1 MIDLRILGPLELVGA
16 FGPVELGRGRERAL
30 LARLAIA
37 NGGVVTVD
45 ALVDDLWNGAPPPT
59 AVKALQGHVSR
70 LRRALEQAGP
80 GAGARLVTGT
90 AAYAL
95 RLDDEMV
102 DARRFERAVAAGRA
116 ALSAGD
122 AERAAASL
130 EEASWLWRG
139 RPLADVAFEPFAQ
152 AEIARLDEVRSQ
164 AIEELAEAWLA
175 LGRHAEAVTQL
186 ELLTAQQP
194 FRERPHAQL
203 MLALYRSGRQRDALA
218 VYRETRRRLVGELG
232 IEPGRDLQEL
242 ERRILAQDRSLLLGA
257 AEETRPPTQY
267 ARSGAVSIAYQVV
280 GDGPHDLV
288 WIRGHLSDL
297 ETLWEQP
304 RFVSYV
310 GRLGARARVVLVEKR
325 GTGMS
330 DRPALL
336 PTLDE
341 RSDDIRAVLDAVGS
355 RRAVLHASY
364 EGCRLAILFAATH
377 PQRVEGLVLVDPSAR
392 GTRSDEYPWAPDEG
406 EWEQTIADI
415 ERNWGSDAYV
425 ERLIRDA
432 NPKASRDPD
441 IVRWFVRLMRRSASP
456 GAAALFHRMVKEG
469 DVTDVL
475 ASVHVPTLVLHQ
487 PRHAGA
493 ALYVAE
499 RIAGARVVELEASD
513 GVYWLD
519 DDCVDEW
526 IDETTAFV
534 DSVAGG
540 VEPQRTLVVLLA
552 ADGEEARE
560 TAARVVVA
568 HGGRMVDGG
577 PPVLAAFS
585 AATRAVAAAR
595 ALSGAAGT
603 RCSVHAG
610 DCELVD
616 GRPAGPAVEEAFR
629 LLAAAPRGAVATS
642 AIVDAIVAAS
652 GPVDGTDC
660 AGPEQEPTIETR

>member
-1 MIDLRILGPLELVGA
+1 VIDLRILGPLELVGA
-16 FGPVELGRGRERAL
+16 SGPVELGRGRERAL

-37 NGGVVTVD
+37 NGAVVTVD
-45 ALVDDLWNGAPPPT
+45 ALVEDLWSGEPPPT

-70 LRRALEQAGP
+70 LRRALEQAAP
-80 GAGARLVTGT
+80 GAGARLVTET

-116 ALSAGD
+116 ALLDGD
-122 AERAAASL
+122 AGRAAASL
-130 EEASWLWRG
+130 EGALRLWRA
-139 RPLADVAFEPFAQ
+139 RPLADVAYEPFAQ
-152 AEIARLDEVRSQ
+152 AEIARLDEVRIQ
-164 AIEELAEAWLA
+164 ALEELAEARLA
-175 LGRHAEAVTQL
+175 LRRHLEAVPDL
-186 ELLTAQQP
+186 ELLVAEQP

-218 VYRETRRRLVGELG
+218 VYRETRARLVGELG
-232 IEPGRDLQEL
+232 IEPGRELQEL
-242 ERRILAQDRSLLLGA
+242 ERRILAQDPSLVPGA
-257 AEETRPPTQY
+257 PEEARPTTQY
-267 ARSGAVSIAYQVV
+267 ARSGNVSIAYQVV

-288 WIRGHLSDL
+288 WVRGHVSDL

-310 GRLGARARVVLVEKR
+310 GRLGSHARVVLLEKR

-330 DRPALL
+330 DRPAHV

-341 RSDDIRAVLDAVGS
+341 RSDDIRAVLDAVDS

-377 PQRVEGLVLVDPSAR
+377 PERVEGLVLVDPSAR
-392 GTRSDEYPWAPDEG
+392 GTRSDEYPWAPDED
-406 EWEQTIADI
+406 EWERTIADV
-415 ERNWGSDAYV
+415 ERNWGSDEYL

-432 NPKASRDPD
+432 NPKASRDPE

-456 GAAALFHRMVKEG
+456 GAAALFNRMVKEG
-469 DVTDVL
+469 DVTEVL

-493 ALYVAE
+493 ARYVGQ
-499 RIAGARVVELEASD
+499 RIAGARIVELDASD

-519 DDCVDEW
+519 DECVDAW
-526 IDETTAFV
+526 VDETTAFV
-534 DSVAGG
+534 DSVAGS
-540 VEPQRTLVVLLA
+540 VEPQRALVVLVA
-552 ADGEEARE
+552 ADGEAAGE
-560 TAARVVVA
+560 TAAQVVAA
-568 HGGRMVDGG
+568 HGGRVVDGG

-585 AATRAVAAAR
+585 AATRAVAAAQTLAR
-595 ALSGAAGT
+595 GPDT

-616 GRPAGPAVEEAFR
+616 GRPTGPAVQETFR
-629 LLAAAPRGAVATS
+629 LLATVSPGAVARS
-642 AIVDAIVAAS
+642 ALVDAIVAATS
-652 GPVDGTDC
+652 PLDGTGRD
-660 AGPEQEPTIETR
+660 GPEPGPTFETR